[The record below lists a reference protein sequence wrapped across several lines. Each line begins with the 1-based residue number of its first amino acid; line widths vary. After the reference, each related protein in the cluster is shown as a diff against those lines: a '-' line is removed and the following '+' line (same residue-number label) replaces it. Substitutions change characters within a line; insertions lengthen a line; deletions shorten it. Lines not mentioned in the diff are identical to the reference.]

1 MLHFAVATKGVLKAA
16 EAANAGLDWV
26 LDKKITLTFINA
38 GRRDA
43 IVAVCAIPLIGPNDV
58 ISTSFGWQ
66 LVRAGATVAGPVSIQ
81 RFGTDLAFYSYM
93 EGGAETSGNCGFHVM
108 EGTDGDFVLMGALS
122 SNPRVLMGHGSLR
135 RVSGDT
141 ARVTDSFTYRFR

>member
-1 MLHFAVATKGVLKAA
+1 MFHVAVAAKGVLKAA
-16 EAANAGLDWV
+16 EAANAGLDWA

-43 IVAVCAIPLIGPNDV
+43 IVAVCAIPLIGPSEV
-58 ISTSFGWQ
+58 LSTSFGWE
-66 LVRAGATVAGPVSIQ
+66 LVRAGDTVSGPASIQ
-81 RFGTDLAFYSYM
+81 RFGTDLAFYSYL
-93 EGGAETSGNCGFHVM
+93 EGGAETSGNRDFYVM

-122 SNPRVLMGHGSLR
+122 SNPTVLMGRGSLR

-141 ARVTDSFTYRFR
+141 ARVTGNFTYRFR